1 MKQRLKRP
9 LAMLLTV
16 VMLLGMLP
24 TAALAMEEDGTYESS
39 GSTYESGTVLAGLEK
54 LLTDLESDEEEQTET
69 GISAYGVKSTENR
82 VLPVETALVSYTYNI
97 GNDVTIQNVTLSKAV
112 EELNQKGGGTIV
124 VTQSG
129 LAGAKNIEVKSNITI
144 IAEVDKPVVVTTSP
158 MDEGEAL
165 FVLKSDDY
173 LLTLGQDGLS
183 DGTLTFDGAG
193 QANSCIA
200 TGFIN
205 RGRVTLRDGIN
216 LTGCTMSTLS
226 SSGKIQ
232 NVLEVTMH
240 GGEITGNNG
249 TYAVIGSPF
258 YMYGGEIFEN
268 ESTES
273 TVWVPYWGSE
283 AVFGGNAYIH
293 DNTAAEVGGIR
304 AYGDLTLESSAKIE
318 SCTSANVAGGVS
330 VTGTLKMEDDAV
342 ISKCS
347 STGGSAGGALAWD
360 LIMSGNAR
368 ISSCTGSIIGGCYA
382 NSTVALS
389 GTAAIMDC
397 TSTATDE
404 KIIYAGGLFSL
415 GSITI
420 GKDAKITG
428 CSGPVG
434 GIVCGVIWQNDPAAT
449 VTIEGEVS
457 KNSGVIGGG
466 ISAWRGVNVIIAENA
481 KVMDNTA
488 TKAGG
493 GIAIWNGADVS
504 NNDAGIQAN
513 QKTILT
519 LNGGIISGNT
529 APLGGGIYV
538 AGTTESAEIG
548 GATSGQKTGPCFVIL
563 TGGTI
568 TGNRAD
574 NPAEGIATEFNGGG
588 IFLGWDVETTISGVI
603 SISGNTDHAGTPS
616 NLYLRKDP
624 SVPIPDPDAPPADDM
639 AVMKSFFESA
649 FESEY
654 NSTIKP
660 QLEEELKEA
669 GDDELRNTLIQL
681 ELIEQ
686 GVEVSRSEMEEIYLE
701 FAHDFYRGVS
711 LFSDIESWVQLYRA
725 QNTYIPSYSEF
736 AILLKELYIEYVQ
749 QYYRMLLWTG
759 MDEDE
764 INELA
769 VEVGL
774 IKDGEAY
781 SGTKQALLS
790 AAVEYITNHFEELVP
805 AESLESMY
813 QELWETPAVGGNA
826 VYDARLHVT
835 GSLAGSDIQ
844 ITAEG
849 AQNGRIIAVGDNGYT
864 ISDTDL
870 SALKSNDVGYSIV
883 RNKNDSNQLMLK
895 DTKKYT
901 ITATT
906 NDGGTITPSGT
917 VTVEEGG
924 TQNYN
929 IQAESGY
936 HIADVK
942 VNGTSVGAVDNYT
955 FDNVQSSQTIEVT
968 FERNSTSDNGGSSIT
983 RYTITASAGSGG
995 AIDPAGN
1002 VRVSS
1007 GSDKTFTITA
1017 DEGYEIADVLVDGK
1031 SVGAVRSYTF
1041 ENVKANHTIS
1051 VTFEEGE
1058 QVIDPDETGVSD
1070 WLNTADHIVYLNGYV
1085 DGTFRPDDNMTRAE
1099 VAQMFYNLLNDK
1111 DVAIT
1116 VSFSDVASD
1125 AWYAEAVNT
1134 LASLGMITG
1143 VGDNKYEPD
1152 RSITRAEFTAIAMRF
1167 ADLATGGENVFSDV
1181 AEDAWYHDYVVG
1193 SIQYGWIT
1201 GYPDGTFRPEN
1212 TITRAEVT
1220 TIVNRMLGRS
1230 ADRTFIAEH
1239 ADELRSFSDVTTS
1252 HWSYYA
1258 VMEATNAHDFTKDN
1272 GVETWNSLSD

>member
-158 MDEGEAL
+158 MEEGEAL

-173 LLTLGQDGLS
+173 LLTLGQDDLS

-330 VTGTLKMEDDAV
+330 VIGTLKMEDDAV

-347 STGGSAGGALAWD
+347 STGRSAGGALAWD

-548 GATSGQKTGPCFVIL
+548 GATSGEKTGPCFVIL

-669 GDDELRNTLIQL
+669 GDDELRNTLIRL

-711 LFSDIESWVQLYRA
+711 LFNDIESWVQLYRA

-736 AILLKELYIEYVQ
+736 ATLLKELYIEYVQ

-764 INELA
+764 IDELA

-835 GSLAGSDIQ
+835 GPLAGSDIQ

-1099 VAQMFYNLLNDK
+1099 VAQMFYNLLNNK
-1111 DVAIT
+1111 NVAIT
-1116 VSFSDVASD
+1116 ASFSDVSSD

-1134 LASLGMITG
+1134 LASLGIVTG
-1143 VGDNKYEPD
+1143 EGNDRYAPD
-1152 RSITRAEFTAIAMRF
+1152 RSISRAEFTAIAMRF

-1181 AEDAWYHDYVVG
+1181 AENTWYYDYVVG
-1193 SIQYGWIT
+1193 SIQYGWIN
-1201 GYPDGTFRPEN
+1201 GYSDGTFRPEN

-1230 ADRTFIAEH
+1230 ADKAFVDSH
-1239 ADELRSFSDVTTS
+1239 ADQLTQFSDVPG
-1252 HWSYYA
+1252 SYWAYHEI
-1258 VMEATNAHDFTKDN
+1258 MEAVNTHDYTKDN
-1272 GVETWNSLSD
+1272 GVENWTQLQ